1 MSSSRPVAVCVLL
14 AAAVHAAVL
23 GWGVAFPPG
32 LPGSATAHGG
42 PLQARMMQEAPP
54 PAPPVADAPASPLPP
69 RESADDAAPTAQA
82 LPQVGTAADARP
94 PRVTEIPAEV
104 GMPDAPL
111 PADGVQVRAFLRLDE
126 TGRPTDITLAT
137 WPADAARAFADQ
149 FRRALDSSRFEPG
162 PRAARHCLQMD
173 FEAGDGQPRW
183 SWLPDGQADASRCL
197 GSRAG
202 VPRALPR
209 P

>member
-1 MSSSRPVAVCVLL
+1 MSSPRPVAVCVLL
-14 AAAVHAAVL
+14 AVAVHAAVL

-32 LPGSATAHGG
+32 LPGDATAHGG
-42 PLQARMMQEAPP
+42 PLRARVMQEAPL
-54 PAPPVADAPASPLPP
+54 PAPRVAEEPAPASPQQQSPDDTPP
-69 RESADDAAPTAQA
+69 AAPAA
-82 LPQVGTAADARP
+82 PQGGSAADARP
-94 PRVTEIPAEV
+94 PRVAEIPAEV

-126 TGRPTDITLAT
+126 TGRPADITLAT

-149 FRRALDSSRFEPG
+149 FKRALESSRFEPG
-162 PRAARHCLQMD
+162 PRSARHCLQMD